1 MPNSAINEA
10 IDTVVTQVNDAIN
23 PILSAVGIEN
33 KERFTNDFQLNQTCM
48 LLIVLYVFLFLYKK
62 EVMVMVNKY
71 LK

>member
-1 MPNSAINEA
+1 MPNAAINEA